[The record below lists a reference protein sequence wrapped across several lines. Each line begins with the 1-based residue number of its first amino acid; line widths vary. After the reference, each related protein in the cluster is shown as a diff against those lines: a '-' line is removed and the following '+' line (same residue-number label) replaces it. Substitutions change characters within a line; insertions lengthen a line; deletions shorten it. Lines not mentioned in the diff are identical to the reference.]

1 MPTTSPDLKAAQ
13 FGIIGLGVM
22 GENLALNLDD
32 HHQSVAV
39 WNLETEWVDRFV
51 QNNADRHFVGAKSL
65 QQFCHSLERPR
76 RILMMIKA
84 GDPVDQTLQKITPY
98 LTPGDIVLDGGN
110 SYFKDTIR
118 REASARHILVH
129 YFGMGVS
136 GGKEGARYGPSLMPG
151 GARAAYEL
159 VAPILQAI
167 AAKTDSGPCV
177 TYVGPDGAG
186 HFVKMVHNG
195 IEYGDMQLIAEA
207 YEILNR
213 ALGLDAQELSDI
225 FGE

>member
-13 FGIIGLGVM
+13 FGVIGLGVM

-110 SYFKDTIR
+110 SRSEEHT
-118 REASARHILVH
+118 S
-129 YFGMGVS
+129 
-136 GGKEGARYGPSLMPG
+136 
-151 GARAAYEL
+151 EL
-159 VAPILQAI
+159 Q
-167 AAKTDSGPCV
+167 SRQ
-177 TYVGPDGAG
+177 Y
-186 HFVKMVHNG
+186 
-195 IEYGDMQLIAEA
+195 
-207 YEILNR
+207 
-213 ALGLDAQELSDI
+213 
-225 FGE
+225 